1 MAAIISTID
10 QLATTVKINKSIPMD
25 VVEPFLQTARDIYL
39 VRYLGVELVEV
50 LELEATPERA
60 VKLLKLVQQA
70 LGPLAIWLGTAELS
84 VRFSD
89 VGFTV
94 SKMDGASG
102 YVPASDTK
110 IGKVEESLERR
121 GFQYLDAVLE
131 YLEANADLFPEWK
144 ASRYYTLRGGNY
156 ILSATQFQEIGLV
169 DIDYSRL
176 TFESLR
182 SVMGMIEL
190 RFVKELLGDTLDT
203 LLRSKLNTLPTPAE
217 IQLIAAVRRF
227 VACKTA
233 QIVTS
238 EASNSNRSGGD
249 AKEYKPLIRPLY
261 ADPTDNGNFFAE
273 QSGYNFSK
281 IQQVLVI
288 YAVEFGISAPVM
300 AMEWNTAEGKI
311 FNMEG

>member
-1 MAAIISTID
+1 
-10 QLATTVKINKSIPMD
+10 
-25 VVEPFLQTARDIYL
+25 
-39 VRYLGVELVEV
+39 VELVEV

-238 EASNSNRSGGD
+238 EASKSNRSGGD